1 MFRTVGERPTVS
13 ATKRAGNTNE
23 PWFQRLIGWLTGRPS
38 TMGQARMVSSHK
50 TTWLKL
56 DVPLLVIVISL
67 LVFGLVILASASY
80 DISYRFFQDPSLIF
94 TRQLMWLGLGF
105 AALLVGFFLDYH
117 RFEFFALPLM
127 VLCLVLLAA
136 VLAVNTMSGDVM
148 RALFDNSGQPSEF
161 AKFVVV
167 IYLAVWLQ
175 SKGEKLKSFSFGFL
189 PLAIIIG
196 VVAALIFLQPDLS
209 AVATVLALGGIM
221 FFVAGG
227 NIGHIGLFMGATII
241 VGYLVVS
248 ITGRGM
254 DRIIG
259 FWEGIKSPINGPDQI
274 VNSLSAFVEGGWL
287 GVGVGN
293 SETKLIYLQVPHTDS
308 IFAVVGAETGVV
320 GSVIMVILYS
330 LLLWQGVRIAR
341 RAPDPLGVL
350 LAGGMTLWLA
360 IEAFLNMA
368 VMVSLL
374 PVTGNALPFVSFG
387 GSNLITSMAAI
398 GVLMSVARSSIQLQ
412 EEKGTFFD
420 AVVSLRGRNGGGR
433 VSSPR
438 RTASHRK

>member
-1 MFRTVGERPTVS
+1 MFRTVGERPAVNS
-13 ATKRAGNTNE
+13 TKRLGKANE
-23 PWFQRLIGWLTGRPS
+23 PWFQRLVGWLTGRPS
-38 TMGQARMVSSHK
+38 SSAQVRMVSAQK

-56 DVPLLVIVISL
+56 DVPLLLIVISL

-80 DISYRFFQDPSLIF
+80 DISYRHFGDPSHIF
-94 TRQLMWLGLGF
+94 MRQLAWLGLGF
-105 AALLVGFFLDYH
+105 LALIGSFFLDYH
-117 RFEFFALPLM
+117 RLEFFALPFMILT
-127 VLCLVLLAA
+127 LVLLTA
-136 VLAVNTMSGDVM
+136 VLFVNLMSGDVM
-148 RALFDNSGQPSEF
+148 RALFENSGQPSEL

-196 VVAALIFLQPDLS
+196 LVAALIFLQPDFS
-209 AVATVLALGGIM
+209 AVATVLALGGIL

-227 NIGHIGLFMGATII
+227 NILHLGLFMGVTVIF
-241 VGYLVVS
+241 GYLVVS

-259 FWEGIKSPINGPDQI
+259 FLEGIKSPINGPDQI

-308 IFAVVGAETGVV
+308 IFAVIGAETGVI
-320 GSVIMVILYS
+320 GSVAVVILFS
-330 LLLWQGVRIAR
+330 LLLWQGIRISR

-350 LAGGMTLWLA
+350 LAGGMTLWLG

-374 PVTGNALPFVSFG
+374 PVTGNALPFVSYG
-387 GSNLITSMAAI
+387 GSNLVTSMAAI
-398 GVLMSVARSSIQLQ
+398 GVIMSVARSSIQMK

-420 AVVSLRGRNGGGR
+420 AVVSLRGRDGGRR

>member
-1 MFRTVGERPTVS
+1 MFRTVGERPTVNS
-13 ATKRAGNTNE
+13 ARRIGNSSEN
-23 PWFQRLIGWLTGRPS
+23 WLQRFWGWLSGRPS
-38 TMGQARMVSSHK
+38 AATQARMVSGHK
-50 TTWLKL
+50 TAWLKF
-56 DVPLLVIVISL
+56 DVPLLLIVVSL

-80 DISYRFFQDPSLIF
+80 DISYRIFHDPSFVFL
-94 TRQLMWLGLGF
+94 RQLTWLAIGL
-105 AALLVGFFLDYH
+105 AAFLICFLIDYH
-117 RFEFFALPLM
+117 RLQFFALPM
-127 VLCLVLLAA
+127 MIVTLVLLSA
-136 VLAVNTMSGDVM
+136 VLVVNVMSGDVM
-148 RALFDNSGQPSEF
+148 RALYDNSGQPSEL

-175 SKGEKLKSFSFGFL
+175 SKGEQLKSFSFGFL
-189 PLAIIIG
+189 PMAIIIG
-196 VVAALIFLQPDLS
+196 LVAGLIFIQPDFS
-209 AVATVLALGGIM
+209 AVATVLALGGIL
-221 FFVAGG
+221 FFIAGG
-227 NIGHIGLFMGATII
+227 NIAHIGLFLGVTVV
-241 VGYLVVS
+241 VGYMVVS
-248 ITGRGM
+248 ITGRGL

-308 IFAVVGAETGVV
+308 IFAVVGAETGVI
-320 GSVIMVILYS
+320 GSFVMVFLFS
-330 LLLWQGVRIAR
+330 LLLWQGIRIAR

-350 LAGGMTLWLA
+350 LAGGMTIWLA

-387 GSNLITSMAAI
+387 GSNLVTSMAAI
-398 GVLMSVARSSIQLQ
+398 GVIMSVARSSIMMK

-420 AVVSLRGRNGGGR
+420 AVVSLRGRDRGRR

-438 RTASHRK
+438 RTASHR

>member
-1 MFRTVGERPTVS
+1 MFRTVGERPAVNS
-13 ATKRAGNTNE
+13 ARRIGKSSEN
-23 PWFQRLIGWLTGRPS
+23 WLQRFWGWLSGRPS
-38 TMGQARMVSSHK
+38 AAAQARMVSGHK
-50 TTWLKL
+50 TTWLKF
-56 DVPLLVIVISL
+56 DVPLLIIVVSL

-80 DISYRFFQDPSLIF
+80 DISYRINQDPSFIF
-94 TRQLMWLGLGF
+94 LRQLTWLAIGL
-105 AALLVGFFLDYH
+105 AAFLISFLIDYH
-117 RFEFFALPLM
+117 RLEFFALPMMILT
-127 VLCLVLLAA
+127 LVLLSA
-136 VLAVNTMSGDVM
+136 VLVINMMSGDVM
-148 RALFDNSGQPSEF
+148 RALYANSGQPSEL

-175 SKGEKLKSFSFGFL
+175 SKGEQLKSFSFGFL
-189 PLAIIIG
+189 PMAIIIG
-196 VVAALIFLQPDLS
+196 LVAGLIFIQPDFS
-209 AVATVLALGGIM
+209 AVATVLTLGGIL
-221 FFVAGG
+221 FFIAGG
-227 NIGHIGLFMGATII
+227 NITHIGLFLGVTVV
-241 VGYLVVS
+241 VGYMVVS

-274 VNSLSAFVEGGWL
+274 VNSLSAFVEGGWF

-308 IFAVVGAETGVV
+308 IFAVVGAETGVI
-320 GSVIMVILYS
+320 GSVVMVLLFS
-330 LLLWQGVRIAR
+330 LLLWQGIRIAR

-350 LAGGMTLWLA
+350 LAGGMTIWLA

-387 GSNLITSMAAI
+387 GSNLVTSMAAI
-398 GVLMSVARSSIQLQ
+398 GVIMSVARSSILMK

-420 AVVSLRGRNGGGR
+420 AVVSLRGRDRGRR

-438 RTASHRK
+438 RTASHR

>member
-1 MFRTVGERPTVS
+1 MFRTVGERPTVNS
-13 ATKRAGNTNE
+13 ARRTGKTTE
-23 PWFQRLIGWLTGRPS
+23 PWLQRMIGWLTGRPS
-38 TMGQARMVSSHK
+38 NAAQARMVTSQK
-50 TTWLKL
+50 TTWLKF
-56 DVPLLVIVISL
+56 DVPLLLIVISL

-80 DISYRFFQDPSLIF
+80 DISYRHFDDPSFIFLRQLLWLGIGLIF
-94 TRQLMWLGLGF
+94 F
-105 AALLVGFFLDYH
+105 AVFFLVDYH
-117 RFEFFALPLM
+117 HLQLAALPLM
-127 VLCLVLLAA
+127 VVTLILLAA
-136 VLAVNTMSGDVM
+136 VIFVNLMSGDVM
-148 RALFDNSGQPSEF
+148 RALFSNSGQPSEL
-161 AKFVVV
+161 AKFAVV

-196 VVAALIFLQPDLS
+196 LVAGLIFIQPDFS

-221 FFVAGG
+221 FFLAGG
-227 NIGHIGLFMGATII
+227 NMGHIGLFMMATIV
-241 VGYLVVS
+241 VGYFVVS

-274 VNSLSAFVEGGWL
+274 VNSLSAFVEGGWF

-308 IFAVVGAETGVV
+308 IFAVVGAETGVI
-320 GSVIMVILYS
+320 GSFVMVLLFS
-330 LLLWQGVRIAR
+330 LLLWQGIRIAR
-341 RAPDPLGVL
+341 RAPDPLGML
-350 LAGGMTLWLA
+350 LAGGMTMWLA

-387 GSNLITSMAAI
+387 GSNLVTSLAAI
-398 GVLMSVARSSIQLQ
+398 GVLMSVARSSIQIK

-420 AVVSLRGRNGGGR
+420 AVVSLRGRNGGRR

-438 RTASHRK
+438 RTASHR

>member
-1 MFRTVGERPTVS
+1 MFRTVGERPTINS
-13 ATKRAGNTNE
+13 NKFGNKANE
-23 PWFQRLIGWLTGRPS
+23 SWLQRLIGWLTGRPS
-38 TMGQARMVSSHK
+38 YTAQARVVTSHK
-50 TTWLKL
+50 SAWLKF
-56 DVPLLVIVISL
+56 DVPLLLIVVSL

-80 DISYRFFQDPSLIF
+80 DISYRIFDDPSHIF
-94 TRQLMWLGLGF
+94 SRQLLWLGIGVF
-105 AALLVGFFLDYH
+105 AFLVFFFLDYH
-117 RFEFFALPLM
+117 RLEYFALPFMILT
-127 VLCLVLLAA
+127 LALLAA
-136 VLAVNTMSGDVM
+136 VLVVNWISGNIM
-148 RALFDNSGQPSEF
+148 RALFENSGQPSEL

-175 SKGEKLKSFSFGFL
+175 ARGEKLRSFSFGFL

-196 VVAALIFLQPDLS
+196 LVAGLIFIQPDLS
-209 AVATVLALGGIM
+209 AVATVLALGGIL
-221 FFVAGG
+221 FFIAGG
-227 NIGHIGLFMGATII
+227 NMGHVSLFMLATVV

-274 VNSLSAFVEGGWL
+274 VNSLSAFVEGGWF

-293 SETKLIYLQVPHTDS
+293 SETKLVYLQVPHTDS

-320 GSVIMVILYS
+320 GAFLLVGLFS
-330 LLLWQGVRIAR
+330 LLLWRGIRISR

-350 LAGGMTLWLA
+350 LAGGMTIWLA
-360 IEAFLNMA
+360 IEAFLNMG

-374 PVTGNALPFVSFG
+374 PVTGNALPFVSYG
-387 GSNLITSMAAI
+387 GSNLVSSMAAI
-398 GVLMSVARSSIQLQ
+398 GVIMSVARSSIQIK

-420 AVVSLRGRNGGGR
+420 AVVSLRGRNGGRG

-438 RTASHRK
+438 RTASHR